1 MKKIFLSLAIIP
13 ILTACGSKNSA
24 SSDNDNSSQK
34 EESNV
39 EEYVDLQNSDDNYEI
54 YSETD
59 EIFSETDE
67 NAPDGQWSLSKY
79 DDGFK
84 EVADR
89 TTYDGKIQSSLAKI
103 ATVIDDEVVIEEKGS
118 GQNTYYI
125 ISPTI
130 SVTEPVENVDNVVV
144 TIELLDELESPIP
157 YTYSL
162 AGKEYKNTYY
172 ALSNPTALE
181 KAIKNGGECKLSF
194 KIVPS
199 DYEDFSTDLFDTAK
213 YFRITGEITSSPQE

>member
-1 MKKIFLSLAIIP
+1 MKKIILSLAIIP

-34 EESNV
+34 EEQNV
-39 EEYVDLQNSDDNYEI
+39 EEYADQENGADTSDI
-54 YSETD
+54 YSEPD
-59 EIFSETDE
+59 EGT
-67 NAPDGQWSLSKY
+67 ADGQWRLSCSG
-79 DDGFK
+79 DGFK
-84 EVADR
+84 ELNER
-89 TTYDGKIQSSLAKI
+89 TTYDGKIQSSLANI
-103 ATVIDDEVVIEEKGS
+103 ATVTGDEVAIEENGS
-118 GQNTYYI
+118 GKNAYYI

-130 SVTEPVENVDNVVV
+130 TITEPSENVDNVVV
-144 TIELLDELESPIP
+144 SIELLDELESPIP

-162 AGKEYKNTYY
+162 AGKEYKNTNY
-172 ALSNPTALE
+172 ALSNPAALE